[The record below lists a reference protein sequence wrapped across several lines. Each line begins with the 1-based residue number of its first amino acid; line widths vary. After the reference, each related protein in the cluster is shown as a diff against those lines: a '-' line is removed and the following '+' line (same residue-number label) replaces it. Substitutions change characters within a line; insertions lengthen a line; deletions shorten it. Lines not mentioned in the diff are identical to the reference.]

1 MYKFSGNWITNKD
14 FYSLEFIKKP
24 SQVKCSDLLQNQH
37 ILFRDKFIFDDEG
50 KVYLYYSADD
60 YAYIYINGQFVTMG
74 PAISYPFHQYY
85 VKVDIT
91 KYLVK
96 GENSLAIHSY
106 YQGMINR
113 AYYSGDLRHGV
124 IYDIVCNNI
133 VLACS
138 NEKVKTHIHT
148 GYSISHI
155 AGWIAEN
162 DFNYNTD
169 YIENYDSNCSE
180 DKFYL
185 KDFDDRNWEHSYIRK
200 NVDYKLKKLD
210 IKPLKYIDIKPK
222 EIGQFVYDLK
232 QEIVGYPFI
241 KVKGNKGQTIT
252 ILCGEELNSDGSVRY
267 NERCNCRYEEKW
279 TLSGDEDTFI
289 PYNYKAFRYIQLVS
303 SESFELLELK
313 GIARHYPFV
322 DKVKFKSEDKNLNK
336 IYKLCINTVKYG
348 VQDSFL
354 DCPSRE
360 KGQYFGDG
368 VYSSLTHVYLTG
380 DKKLY
385 RKFIVDAFSSMK
397 IDKCMTANGPCS
409 YYQAIAEFP
418 LFVVISLKYYLRM
431 TSDKS
436 FINKQRNNVSRLLT
450 NYSKKYLDKKE
461 NLIEVYDR
469 WNVVDW
475 PMSARDGYD
484 FELPQHGRTTG
495 FHNVMNA
502 YFVLALDTAKELYG
516 DTFGIDLNKIKKAY
530 IDGFYVQNLGIFK
543 DSSKSDHVSLPSMIM
558 GNLLHVVDDKRI
570 KNNLVEMIKTKRLN
584 ASNLF
589 MTPLMFLFL
598 KENNEEELLLDLI
611 KDKDGWLNM
620 IKEGATTTFEA
631 FSKDKKWNTSLLHTM
646 FSFVVLFIGEKRI

>member
-1 MYKFSGNWITNKD
+1 MYKFTGKWITNKD
-14 FYSLEFIKKP
+14 FYSLKYIKKP
-24 SQVKCSDLLQNQH
+24 SQDICSDLLQNQH
-37 ILFRDKFIFDDEG
+37 ILFRDKFHFDNQG

-60 YAYIYINGQFVTMG
+60 YAYIYINGHFVSMG

-85 VKVDIT
+85 NKVDIT
-91 KYLVK
+91 DYLIK
-96 GENSLAIHSY
+96 GENSIAIHSY

-124 IYDIVCNNI
+124 IFDIVCGDS
-133 VLACS
+133 VLSSS
-138 NEKVKTHIHT
+138 NEKVKTFLHS

-155 AGWIAEN
+155 AGWISEN

-169 YIENYDSNCSE
+169 YIENYDSNSSE

-185 KDFDDRNWEHSYIRK
+185 KDFDDSKWENSYIRI
-200 NVDYKLKKLD
+200 NVDYKLKKTN
-210 IKPLKYIDIKPK
+210 IKPFKFENITPK
-222 EIGQFVYDLK
+222 EISPSVFDLK

-241 KVKGNKGQTIT
+241 KIKGQKGQVISV
-252 ILCGEELNSDGSVRY
+252 LCGEELNDDGSVRY
-267 NERCNCRYEEKW
+267 IERCNCRYIEKW
-279 TLSGDEDTFI
+279 TLSGDEDIFF
-289 PYNYKAFRYIQLVS
+289 PYHYKAFRYIQLVS
-303 SESFELLELK
+303 ETPFVLCEIK
-313 GIARHYPFV
+313 GIARHYPFKNKTKFITD
-322 DKVKFKSEDKNLNK
+322 DKDLKK
-336 IYKLCINTVKYG
+336 IYKLCINTIKYG

-385 RKFIVDAFSSMK
+385 QKFITDAFSSMK

-418 LFVVISLKYYLRM
+418 LFIVISLEYYLKM
-431 TSDKS
+431 TNDFV
-436 FINKQRNNVSRLLT
+436 FIKRQKKNVQKLLT
-450 NYSKKYLDKKE
+450 NYADKYLDKQLH
-461 NLIEVYDR
+461 LIEVYDR

-484 FELPQHGRTTG
+484 FNLPQHERTNG

-502 YFVLALDTAKELYG
+502 YFILALKAAINLYN
-516 DTFGIDLNKIKKAY
+516 DSFDIDIKSIEKAY
-530 IDGFYVQNLGIFK
+530 IDSFYLQNSHEFR
-543 DSSKSDHVSLPSMIM
+543 DSLNSNHVSLPSMIM
-558 GNLLHVVDDKRI
+558 GNLLHLVDNVEV
-570 KNNLVEMIKTKRLN
+570 KNNLIKMIKEKRLK

-598 KENNEEELLLDLI
+598 KESNEKALLLDLI

-646 FSFVVLFIGEKRI
+646 FSFVVLFLR